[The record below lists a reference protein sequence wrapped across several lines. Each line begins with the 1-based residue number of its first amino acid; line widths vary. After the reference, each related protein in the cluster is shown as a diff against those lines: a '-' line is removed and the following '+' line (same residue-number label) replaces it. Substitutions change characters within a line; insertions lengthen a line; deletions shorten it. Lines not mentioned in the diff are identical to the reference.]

1 MRHSGR
7 LGTRAGP
14 APGDAVI
21 LLGLGLGALGLLLWA
36 ANAFSRASIA
46 SLKALLAW
54 VVALG
59 GLALG
64 TMLLLTGRGA
74 SAIAAGV
81 FLGPL
86 AWSWWQEAHGKPGA
100 QHPGGQ
106 RPGQVRR
113 GKMDRAEALD
123 VLGLADP
130 VSDADVRAAWVRL
143 MRVAHPD
150 GGGSHGLAARV
161 NQARDVLLK
170 GR

>member
-1 MRHSGR
+1 M
-7 LGTRAGP
+7 
-14 APGDAVI
+14 I
-21 LLGLGLGALGLLLWA
+21 LVGLGLGALGLLLWA
-36 ANAFSRASIA
+36 ANAFSRANIA

-74 SAIAAGV
+74 LAVGAAV

-86 AWSWWQEAHGKPGA
+86 AWSWWQESQGKLGTQPGA
-100 QHPGGQ
+100 PA
-106 RPGQVRR
+106 RPRT
-113 GKMDRAEALD
+113 GKMGRAEALD
-123 VLGLADP
+123 ILGLVDP
-130 VSDADVRAAWVRL
+130 VSDADVRAAWVQM

-150 GGGSHGLAARV
+150 GGGSHGLASRV

-170 GR
+170 GG

>member
-1 MRHSGR
+1 M
-7 LGTRAGP
+7 
-14 APGDAVI
+14 I
-21 LLGLGLGALGLLLWA
+21 LVGLGLAALALLLWA
-36 ANAFSRASIA
+36 ARAFSRASVA

-64 TMLLLTGRGA
+64 AMLLLTGRGA
-74 SAIAAGV
+74 LAVAAAV

-86 AWSWWQEAHGKPGA
+86 AWSWWQEAQGKTKAGPRV
-100 QHPGGQ
+100 GGMM
-106 RPGQVRR
+106 GR
-113 GKMDRAEALD
+113 GKMSRAEALE
-123 VLGLADP
+123 VLGLVDP
-130 VSDADVRAAWVRL
+130 VSDADVRAAWVHL

-150 GGGSHGLAARV
+150 GGGTHGLAARV

>member
-1 MRHSGR
+1 M
-7 LGTRAGP
+7 
-14 APGDAVI
+14 I
-21 LLGLGLGALGLLLWA
+21 LVGLGLGALGLLLWA
-36 ANAFSRASIA
+36 ANAFSRAKVA

-64 TMLLLTGRGA
+64 TMLLLTGRGSLA
-74 SAIAAGV
+74 VGAAV

-86 AWSWWQEAHGKPGA
+86 AWSWWQEAQGKPSVSNK
-100 QHPGGQ
+100 P
-106 RPGQVRR
+106 RV
-113 GKMDRAEALD
+113 GKMDRAEALS
-123 VLGLADP
+123 VLGLVDP
-130 VSDADVRAAWVRL
+130 VSDADVRAAWVQM

-150 GGGSHGLAARV
+150 GGGSHGLASRV

>member
-1 MRHSGR
+1 M
-7 LGTRAGP
+7 
-14 APGDAVI
+14 I

-46 SLKALLAW
+46 SVKALLAW

-74 SAIAAGV
+74 TAIAAGV

-86 AWSWWQEAHGKPGA
+86 AWSWWQEAQGKPRG
-100 QHPGGQ
+100 QQPGGQ
-106 RPGQVRR
+106 GPGQARR

-123 VLGLADP
+123 VLGLTDP

>member
-1 MRHSGR
+1 MQPG
-7 LGTRAGP
+7 A
-14 APGDAVI
+14 APGDAMI

-36 ANAFSRASIA
+36 ANAFSRASVA

-86 AWSWWQEAHGKPGA
+86 AWSWWQEAQGRERKPA
-100 QHPGGQ
+100 
-106 RPGQVRR
+106 PGQAGR
-113 GKMDRAEALD
+113 GKMGRAEALD
-123 VLGLADP
+123 VLGLSDP
-130 VSDADVRAAWVRL
+130 VSDSDVRAAWVRL

-150 GGGSHGLAARV
+150 GGGTHGLAARV

>member
-1 MRHSGR
+1 M
-7 LGTRAGP
+7 
-14 APGDAVI
+14 I
-21 LLGLGLGALGLLLWA
+21 LVGLGLGALGLLLWA
-36 ANAFSRASIA
+36 ANAFSRANVA

-74 SAIAAGV
+74 LAVGAAV

-86 AWSWWQEAHGKPGA
+86 AWSWWQESQGKLGA
-100 QHPGGQ
+100 
-106 RPGQVRR
+106 RPGTPGRAR
-113 GKMDRAEALD
+113 PGKMGRAEALD
-123 VLGLADP
+123 ILGLVDP
-130 VSDADVRAAWVRL
+130 VSDADVRAAWVQM

-150 GGGSHGLAARV
+150 GGGSHGLASRV

-170 GR
+170 GG

>member
-1 MRHSGR
+1 M
-7 LGTRAGP
+7 
-14 APGDAVI
+14 I
-21 LLGLGLGALGLLLWA
+21 LLCLGLGALGLLLWA
-36 ANAFSRASIA
+36 ASAFSRASVA
-46 SLKALLAW
+46 SLKSLLAW
-54 VVALG
+54 VAALG
-59 GLALG
+59 GLALAA
-64 TMLLLTGRGA
+64 MLLLTGRGA
-74 SAIAAGV
+74 SAVAAGV

-86 AWSWWQEAHGKPGA
+86 AWSWWQEAQGKARGR
-100 QHPGGQ
+100 

-123 VLGLADP
+123 VLGLAEP
-130 VSDADVRAAWVRL
+130 VSEADVRAAWVRL

>member
-1 MRHSGR
+1 M
-7 LGTRAGP
+7 
-14 APGDAVI
+14 I
-21 LLGLGLGALGLLLWA
+21 LVGLGLGALGLLLWA
-36 ANAFSRASIA
+36 ANAFSRATVA
-46 SLKALLAW
+46 SLKSLLAW

-74 SAIAAGV
+74 TAVAAAV

-86 AWSWWQEAHGKPGA
+86 AWTWWKEAQGKPSKT
-100 QHPGGQ
+100 
-106 RPGQVRR
+106 RPDQIKR
-113 GKMDRAEALD
+113 GKMGRAEALE
-123 VLGLADP
+123 VLGLTDP
-130 VSDADVRAAWVRL
+130 VSDADVRAAWVQL

>member
-1 MRHSGR
+1 
-7 LGTRAGP
+7 
-14 APGDAVI
+14 VI

-36 ANAFSRASIA
+36 ANAFSRASVA

-86 AWSWWQEAHGKPGA
+86 AWSWWQEAQGKPR
-100 QHPGGQ
+100 GQ
-106 RPGQVRR
+106 RPGAKNPSGQGPGQARR

>member
-1 MRHSGR
+1 M
-7 LGTRAGP
+7 
-14 APGDAVI
+14 I
-21 LLGLGLGALGLLLWA
+21 LVGLGLGVLGLLLWA
-36 ANAFSRASIA
+36 ANAFSRADIT

-54 VVALG
+54 IVALG

-74 SAIAAGV
+74 LAVGAAV

-86 AWSWWQEAHGKPGA
+86 AWSWWQESQGKPSA
-100 QHPGGQ
+100 PSKP
-106 RPGQVRR
+106 RT

-123 VLGLADP
+123 VLGLVDP
-130 VSDADVRAAWVRL
+130 VSDADVRAAWVQM

-150 GGGSHGLAARV
+150 GGGSHGLASRV

>member
-1 MRHSGR
+1 M
-7 LGTRAGP
+7 
-14 APGDAVI
+14 I
-21 LLGLGLGALGLLLWA
+21 LIGLGLAALGLLLWA
-36 ANAFSRASIA
+36 ASAFSRASIA

-54 VVALG
+54 VAALG
-59 GLALG
+59 GLALA

-74 SAIAAGV
+74 SAVAAGV

-86 AWSWWQEAHGKPGA
+86 AWSWWQEAQGKARGQPPGP
-100 QHPGGQ
+100 Q
-106 RPGQVRR
+106 RR

>member
-1 MRHSGR
+1 M
-7 LGTRAGP
+7 
-14 APGDAVI
+14 I
-21 LLGLGLGALGLLLWA
+21 LVGLGLGALGLLLWA
-36 ANAFSRASIA
+36 ASAFSRATVA
-46 SLKALLAW
+46 SLKSLLAW

-74 SAIAAGV
+74 TAVAAAV

-86 AWSWWQEAHGKPGA
+86 AWTWWQEAQGKSSKT
-100 QHPGGQ
+100 
-106 RPGQVRR
+106 RPDQIRR
-113 GKMDRAEALD
+113 GKMGRAEALD
-123 VLGLADP
+123 VLGLTDP
-130 VSDADVRAAWVRL
+130 VSDADVRAAWVQL

>member
-1 MRHSGR
+1 M
-7 LGTRAGP
+7 
-14 APGDAVI
+14 I

-74 SAIAAGV
+74 SAVAAGV

-86 AWSWWQEAHGKPGA
+86 AWSWWQESQARGREPGSDQA
-100 QHPGGQ
+100 GRGQ
-106 RPGQVRR
+106 ARWGQAGR
-113 GKMDRAEALD
+113 GKMGRAEALD
-123 VLGLADP
+123 VLGLTDP
-130 VSDADVRAAWVRL
+130 VSESDVRAAWVRL

-150 GGGSHGLAARV
+150 GGGTHGLAARV

>member
-1 MRHSGR
+1 M
-7 LGTRAGP
+7 
-14 APGDAVI
+14 I
-21 LLGLGLGALGLLLWA
+21 LVGLGLAALGLLLWA
-36 ANAFSRASIA
+36 ANAFSRANIA

-74 SAIAAGV
+74 LAMGAAV

-86 AWSWWQEAHGKPGA
+86 AWSWWQESQGKPGT
-100 QHPGGQ
+100 
-106 RPGQVRR
+106 RPGASGRPR
-113 GKMDRAEALD
+113 GGKMGRAEALD
-123 VLGLADP
+123 ILGLVDP
-130 VSDADVRAAWVRL
+130 VSDADVRAAWVQM

-150 GGGSHGLAARV
+150 GGGSHGLASRV

-170 GR
+170 GG

>member
-1 MRHSGR
+1 MRPSAR
-7 LGTRAGP
+7 PGTRRGT

-21 LLGLGLGALGLLLWA
+21 LLGLGLAALGLLLWA

-54 VVALG
+54 VAALG
-59 GLALG
+59 GLALAA
-64 TMLLLTGRGA
+64 MLLLTGRGA
-74 SAIAAGV
+74 SAVAAGV

-86 AWSWWQEAHGKPGA
+86 AWSWWQEAQGKPR
-100 QHPGGQ
+100 GQ
-106 RPGQVRR
+106 PPGQVRR

-123 VLGLADP
+123 VLGLAEP

>member
-1 MRHSGR
+1 M
-7 LGTRAGP
+7 
-14 APGDAVI
+14 I
-21 LLGLGLGALGLLLWA
+21 LVGLGLGALGLLLWA
-36 ANAFSRASIA
+36 ASAFSRASVA
-46 SLKALLAW
+46 SLKSLLAW

-64 TMLLLTGRGA
+64 AMLLLTGRGA

-86 AWSWWQEAHGKPGA
+86 AWSWWQEAHGKERKPRPG
-100 QHPGGQ
+100 HPGRGQ
-106 RPGQVRR
+106 ASR
-113 GKMDRAEALD
+113 GKMGRAEALE
-123 VLGLADP
+123 VLDLADP
-130 VSDADVRAAWVRL
+130 VSDSDVRAAWVRL

>member
-1 MRHSGR
+1 M
-7 LGTRAGP
+7 
-14 APGDAVI
+14 I

-36 ANAFSRASIA
+36 ANAFSRASVA

-86 AWSWWQEAHGKPGA
+86 AWSWWQEA
-100 QHPGGQ
+100 QGGERKR
-106 RPGQVRR
+106 RPGQTGWGQAGR
-113 GKMDRAEALD
+113 GKMGRAEALE
-123 VLGLADP
+123 VLDLADP